1 MFVLTAIGAPR
12 PWQSDLMTP
21 RDPELS
27 ADDEL
32 RSLQYQL
39 QVYEA
44 LAVAIGDAHAALD
57 AMLEASDPEAARQ
70 ELERRYGFTEM
81 QATAVMEMQFR
92 RVTALEGQKIE
103 QRRHEL
109 AARVAVLEEEL
120 GGA

>member
-1 MFVLTAIGAPR
+1 
-12 PWQSDLMTP
+12 MTP

-32 RSLQYQL
+32 QSLQYQV

-44 LAVAIGDAHAALD
+44 LAVAIGDARAVVD
-57 AMLEASDPEAARQ
+57 AMLEASNPEAARQ
-70 ELERRYGFTEM
+70 ALERRYGFTEM
-81 QATAVMEMQFR
+81 QARAVMELQFR
-92 RVTALEGQKIE
+92 RVTALDRQRIE